1 MKAIFAKA
9 PVLAW
14 LLTALA
20 CFVAGMAVVE
30 GRHQAVAFPALPPA
44 EIVVAVEVGFQPTA
58 TPEPS
63 ARPTDA
69 RTLTPT
75 PWPTG
80 GAISPR
86 AEDCVYMV
94 CADPGSPVATGGDL
108 SPRPGSQAH
117 VR

>member
-1 MKAIFAKA
+1 MKAIFARA

-30 GRHQAVAFPALPPA
+30 ASHQAVAFPALTPPD
-44 EIVVAVEVGFQPTA
+44 VVVTVEVGFPPMV

-63 ARPTDA
+63 ARPTDP

-80 GAISPR
+80 SAISPR

-94 CADPGSPVATGGDL
+94 CADSSTPVATGDDI
-108 SPRPGSQAH
+108 SPRPGSQGH